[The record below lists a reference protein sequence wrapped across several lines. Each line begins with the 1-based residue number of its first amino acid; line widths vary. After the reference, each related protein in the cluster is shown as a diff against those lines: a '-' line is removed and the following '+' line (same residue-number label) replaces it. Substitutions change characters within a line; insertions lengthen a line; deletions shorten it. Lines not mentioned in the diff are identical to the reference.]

1 MVTPATPKKKAAA
14 SKDATRTALRNR
26 IISSGTISPQKLLEN
41 PENWRG
47 HPVKQEQVVA
57 GSLEEVGWVRD
68 ILINKRTGH
77 MIDGHLRVKIAK
89 KRGEKLVPYSMID
102 VSLEEERIILATL
115 DPSSEMAEM
124 NKEVLRPLLAKITVG
139 SVALQKLLSQLEE
152 DAGVESSNGVEKET
166 LFDQAI
172 QLQPNREYV
181 VIVCANEPEWDGLRE
196 RLKLRTVRRGG
207 YKRGSAFDAT
217 ATERVITAERFLKIG
232 SSKNDH
238 RSAKPRKPN
247 ARPHPK
253 NPAGLP
259 RVRPGQRSEG
269 LRAGEG
275 AKHRRRPGQDQ
286 GNHAHAELDSRPR
299 A

>member
-1 MVTPATPKKKAAA
+1 MTKKKALPAA

-26 IISSGTISPQKLLEN
+26 IISSGMISPKKLLEN

-47 HPVKQEQVVA
+47 HPLKQEQVVE

-68 ILINKRTGH
+68 VLINKRTGH
-77 MIDGHLRVKIAK
+77 MVDGHLRVKIAN

-102 VSLEEERIILATL
+102 VSQEEERIILATL

-124 NKEVLRPLLAKITVG
+124 NKEILRPLLGKITVG

-152 DAGVESSNGVEKET
+152 DAGVENAGGVENET
-166 LFDQAI
+166 LFDQSV

-181 VIVCANEPEWDGLRE
+181 VIVCANEPEWDSLRE
-196 RLKLRTVRRGG
+196 RLNLRTVRRGG

-217 ATERVITAERFLKIG
+217 SIERVIPAERFLKIA
-232 SSKNDH
+232 SAHDH
-238 RSAKPRKPN
+238 RSTKPRK
-247 ARPHPK
+247 A
-253 NPAGLP
+253 NPSSDAKTSSGL
-259 RVRPGQRSEG
+259 RGLRSGKRSKG

-275 AKHRRRPGQDQ
+275 AKHRRRSG
-286 GNHAHAELDSRPR
+286 
-299 A
+299 